1 MYYLLSFRL
10 HPSIEAVLRESIT
23 EFQGP
28 NSHERCLFSDV
39 SAPCLHASPHAIRR
53 FLQPIHLPRL
63 RNIDISN
70 HMSKSFRIGHCM
82 KNFMHYFFMV
92 FTGVASAWILMPL
105 RFIEVAKFFS
115 SLKVGVFLPGTL

>member
-1 MYYLLSFRL
+1 
-10 HPSIEAVLRESIT
+10 
-23 EFQGP
+23 
-28 NSHERCLFSDV
+28 
-39 SAPCLHASPHAIRR
+39 
-53 FLQPIHLPRL
+53 
-63 RNIDISN
+63 
-70 HMSKSFRIGHCM
+70 M